1 MERREDRMMCYSII
15 AMRLKQRVQTATT
28 VQEIL
33 TKFGCNIKTRLGL
46 HDVSEDYC
54 SNDGLVILQ
63 VCGDTK
69 ELDAML
75 DALNKVS
82 GVKAKMIDLND

>member
-1 MERREDRMMCYSII
+1 MNCYSII
-15 AMRLKQRVQTATT
+15 AMRLEQRVQTATT

-33 TKFGCNIKTRLGL
+33 TKFGCNIRTRLGL

-63 VCGDTK
+63 VCGDSK
-69 ELDAML
+69 EIDAML
-75 DALNKVS
+75 KSLNDVP